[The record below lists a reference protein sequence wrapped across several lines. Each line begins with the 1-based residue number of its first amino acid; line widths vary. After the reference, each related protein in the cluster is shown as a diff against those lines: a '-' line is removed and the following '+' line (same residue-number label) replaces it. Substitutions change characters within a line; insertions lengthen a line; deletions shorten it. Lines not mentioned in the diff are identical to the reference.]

1 MKTNRL
7 ILFVSF
13 LLITGMVFGQSTVW
27 KFDKAHTKLQ
37 FVATHMKIS
46 EVTGQFKQYTGKIVA
61 DKKDFTDADIQ
72 VNIQVNSIDTDNE
85 KRDKHLL
92 SEDFFNAEQYPE
104 ITFESESFN
113 KVGENQY
120 KLRGELTIKD
130 VSRTVTF
137 DVKYMGTVQAMGA
150 SRAGF
155 KLSTTIDRFD
165 YNIDWDKSFGQGL
178 IVGREVKIVADVELI
193 KEGN

>member
-46 EVTGQFKQYTGKIVA
+46 EVTGQFKQYTGKIVF
-61 DKKDFTDADIQ
+61 DKKDFTDADIR
-72 VNIQVNSIDTDNE
+72 VTIPVNSIDTDNE
-85 KRDKHLL
+85 KRDKHLM
-92 SEDFFNAEQYPE
+92 SEDFFNADQYSE
-104 ITFESESFN
+104 IRFESESLN
-113 KVGENQY
+113 KDSENHY
-120 KLRGELTIKD
+120 KLRGKLTIKD
-130 VSRTVTF
+130 VTRTVTF
-137 DVKYMGTVQAMGA
+137 DVKYMGTVEAMGA
-150 SRAGF
+150 TRAGF

-193 KEGN
+193 KEGT